1 MLALPWA
8 AAPPSDLDQ
17 ETLSNATPRA
27 WGAGGSND
35 TGWITLDAT
44 GADPANGTMAYA
56 DLFLDFAPG
65 AQLSNLSF
73 EIAVDGSEG
82 YWASEPQITLMDT
95 QTPILDWRDYG
106 DLGRQDSFTD
116 NPPEVEDGVLDTWL
130 QPNSVSDASWLLPS
144 GITIDDLVIEALRPA
159 DPRVSFSTTNV
170 LIQDSASNPLD
181 GRMYILL
188 DDDLL
193 HLDDQASKRIVDI
206 ELDINGRS
214 LAIDESQNRLLIGT
228 HDGRVLSRSLADSS
242 SQADLLNLTSDI
254 AIDAISVDDQGIVW
268 FVSVCELHYIAPG
281 QSTYTTTNFC
291 STDLP
296 ESPTDIAV
304 ISETVYIATTESG
317 VRAVEYSTS
326 PGSSGL
332 SVSIGS
338 NTQWTTANSLTS
350 NSISQLQ
357 VMDSLLLIATI
368 GGGVNRYDT
377 SAESW
382 LATWST
388 NNWLSSNS
396 VRGLALTDGWLHI
409 LAGSTV
415 HAYDTAALLFRS
427 QRQVT
432 DMGLVGSATSIV
444 AWPAVE
450 PRGPTSGMM
459 LVGDG
464 SGVLARQTGETLHGT
479 MTLVSSPSTSQM
491 EAVAH
496 IDDGEQGEIWI
507 GGGNVIDRFDE
518 KTQVWRQ
525 PIDLTDYVSN
535 PSTVTSIVQ
544 DDHGM
549 VWVGTL
555 NAGLLRLEADDGNF
569 QGTSS
574 GISSE
579 HVSSLAYDD
588 NSNTLVVGHHE
599 SGISLINTSTNTL
612 IEVLTVEDGLDSDTV
627 TQVATRYGI
636 AYIATPDAGLMR
648 INLYDV

>member
-65 AQLSNLSF
+65 AQLSNLTF

-95 QTPILDWRDYG
+95 QTPILDWRGYG

-116 NPPEVEDGVLDTWL
+116 NPPEVEEGVLDTWL

-228 HDGRVLSRSLADSS
+228 EEGRVLSRSLVDSS
-242 SQADLLNLTSDI
+242 SQADLLNLTSEI

-268 FVSVCELHYIAPG
+268 FVSDCELHYIAPG

-326 PGSSGL
+326 SGSSGV

-382 LATWST
+382 LPLGRPTTGSHLI
-388 NNWLSSNS
+388 LSE
-396 VRGLALTDGWLHI
+396 VWPLLM
-409 LAGSTV
+409 AGFMFS
-415 HAYDTAALLFRS
+415 
-427 QRQVT
+427 
-432 DMGLVGSATSIV
+432 
-444 AWPAVE
+444 PAV
-450 PRGPTSGMM
+450 PCMPTIPQHCYSDRRDK
-459 LVGDG
+459 LQTWDW
-464 SGVLARQTGETLHGT
+464 LAPLPQ
-479 MTLVSSPSTSQM
+479 
-491 EAVAH
+491 
-496 IDDGEQGEIWI
+496 
-507 GGGNVIDRFDE
+507 
-518 KTQVWRQ
+518 
-525 PIDLTDYVSN
+525 
-535 PSTVTSIVQ
+535 
-544 DDHGM
+544 
-549 VWVGTL
+549 
-555 NAGLLRLEADDGNF
+555 
-569 QGTSS
+569 
-574 GISSE
+574 
-579 HVSSLAYDD
+579 SSLGQQW
-588 NSNTLVVGHHE
+588 NL
-599 SGISLINTSTNTL
+599 
-612 IEVLTVEDGLDSDTV
+612 EDQHLE
-627 TQVATRYGI
+627 
-636 AYIATPDAGLMR
+636 
-648 INLYDV
+648 